1 MTKPHPHLRLR
12 PMRPDE
18 FAAFRESFI
27 RDWAADLARIDDV
40 PVAEAL
46 RQAAQRTD
54 VDLSVGVATRGHHL
68 FVLVDGDETVGTAWM
83 SVTATGE
90 AFLDDLTVHPRHRG
104 QGYGQR
110 ALELL
115 EHHAGALGLRCI
127 DLHVYAHNPRA
138 IALYQR
144 QGYQTTG
151 LKLRKRLGPPP
162 EDVPRA

>member
-1 MTKPHPHLRLR
+1 MTEPQPDLHLR
-12 PMRPDE
+12 PMRADE
-18 FAAFRESFI
+18 LAAFRESFI

-40 PVAEAL
+40 PAAEAL

-54 VDLSVGVATRGHHL
+54 AELSAGVATRGHHL
-68 FVLVDGDETVGTAWM
+68 FVLVAGDEAVGTAWL

-90 AFLDDLTVHPRHRG
+90 AFLDDLTVHAPHRG
-104 QGYGQR
+104 QGYGKR

-115 EHHAGALGLRCI
+115 EQHARALGLRCI

-138 IALYQR
+138 LALYQR

-151 LKLRKRLGPPP
+151 LKLRKRLAGATTT
-162 EDVPRA
+162 R